1 MLNTYGI
8 FAIASL
14 AMIVY
19 GLTMESSTKR
29 SNEGIWRFLDAG
41 AETMSLA
48 IASGLLSSPQQ
59 ESNAI
64 GMLLIVLAVGVAY
77 GHYKNLKNGD
87 PKWNYIDG
95 ANIALWSTIVLG
107 QLGL

>member
-8 FAIASL
+8 LALAAL

-41 AETMSLA
+41 AETMSLT
-48 IASGLLSSPQQ
+48 IASALLSSPQQ
-59 ESNAI
+59 GSNAI
-64 GMLLIVLAVGVAY
+64 GMLLVVLAVAVAY
-77 GHYKNLKNGD
+77 GHYKNLKNND
-87 PKWNYIDG
+87 PEWNYIDG
-95 ANIALWSTIVLG
+95 ANMALWSAVVLG